1 MLKRAPKQCL
11 SLENEC
17 NQHIIDVE
25 ASALGG
31 PGLDEKKKKKPQG
44 LFSDILN
51 LYSTYELWNNSSSC

>member
-1 MLKRAPKQCL
+1 MLKRAPKQRL

-31 PGLDEKKKKKPQG
+31 PGLDEKKKTNHKV
-44 LFSDILN
+44 
-51 LYSTYELWNNSSSC
+51 YSVTF